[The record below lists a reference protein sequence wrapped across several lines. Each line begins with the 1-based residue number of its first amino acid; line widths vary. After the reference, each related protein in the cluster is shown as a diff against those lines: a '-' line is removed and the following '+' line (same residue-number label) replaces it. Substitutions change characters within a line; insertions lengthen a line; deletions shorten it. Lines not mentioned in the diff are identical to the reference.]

1 MKTRTFIDQVD
12 VIVRSGKGGD
22 GAATFR
28 REALVMYGGP
38 DGGDGGRGGD
48 VVLRAST
55 HVSSL
60 VALYFDPH
68 LFAEDGV
75 PGSGRRCYGR
85 RGKDLVVD
93 VPPGTLVTDADTGLL
108 VADIVEPGQKVVVA
122 KGGVGGY
129 GNVHFKSS
137 VNQAPTE
144 HTPGGP
150 AEERRLHLELRII
163 ADVGLLGFPNAGKSS
178 LLSAI
183 SAATPKIA
191 SYPFTTLNP
200 IVGTMVYPDFAKIR
214 VADVPGIIEGASKGV
229 GLGFAFLRHLERSRV
244 LVYVIDMAGTDGREP
259 WEDYRTLANEI
270 AEYNTE
276 LPTRPAL
283 VVANKMDKAAARKNL
298 RRFVK
303 ETGVTPVALCCEAG
317 QKDLHEYADLKGWE
331 GPLGMEA
338 FREKLR
344 EVVKPKAPHEDKPD
358 LGEMPDTTGAEIPA
372 EAMKFATFL
381 KLDPPKK
388 KSHPSRGNIH

>member
-122 KGGVGGY
+122 KGGVGG
-129 GNVHFKSS
+129 
-137 VNQAPTE
+137 
-144 HTPGGP
+144 
-150 AEERRLHLELRII
+150 
-163 ADVGLLGFPNAGKSS
+163 
-178 LLSAI
+178 
-183 SAATPKIA
+183 
-191 SYPFTTLNP
+191 
-200 IVGTMVYPDFAKIR
+200 
-214 VADVPGIIEGASKGV
+214 
-229 GLGFAFLRHLERSRV
+229 
-244 LVYVIDMAGTDGREP
+244 
-259 WEDYRTLANEI
+259 
-270 AEYNTE
+270 
-276 LPTRPAL
+276 
-283 VVANKMDKAAARKNL
+283 
-298 RRFVK
+298 
-303 ETGVTPVALCCEAG
+303 
-317 QKDLHEYADLKGWE
+317 
-331 GPLGMEA
+331 
-338 FREKLR
+338 
-344 EVVKPKAPHEDKPD
+344 
-358 LGEMPDTTGAEIPA
+358 
-372 EAMKFATFL
+372 
-381 KLDPPKK
+381 
-388 KSHPSRGNIH
+388 